1 MYDLS
6 LNFYK
11 VTKETDINSL
21 KNKNNHGLIRI
32 AQALININEEA
43 MVIEIG
49 IPKILSD
56 ENKKIIENI
65 IQLFEAES
73 IIKGVDNYVLFVDDY
88 NMCVY
93 NEEHRINLLS
103 FINKCGLE
111 FVIDK
116 NKLIAIYQN
125 EIGKNISWDILYKR

>member
-21 KNKNNHGLIRI
+21 KNKNNHGIIRI

-43 MVIEIG
+43 MVIEIEL
-49 IPKILSD
+49 PKILSD
-56 ENKKIIENI
+56 ENKNIIENI

-93 NEEHRINLLS
+93 NEEDRINLMS
-103 FINKCGLE
+103 FINKCGLK
-111 FVIDK
+111 FLIDK
-116 NKLIAIYQN
+116 DKLIAIYQN
-125 EIGKNISWDILYKR
+125 EIGRNISWDILNKR

>member
-11 VTKETDINSL
+11 ITKETDINSL
-21 KNKNNHGLIRI
+21 KNKDNHGLIRI

-43 MVIEIG
+43 IVVEIG